1 MNIYMNENEFL
12 GVLIGLLAV
21 IVPLFIA
28 CVTPII
34 KLNKSIQK
42 LNDSIDNLNKSD
54 SKKEAVLDNV
64 MKTLNNHSEC
74 LIIDK
79 KRLDNLS
86 RRIKKLD
93 NEEGFIDDKNRY

>member
-1 MNIYMNENEFL
+1 MNENEFL
-12 GVLIGLLAV
+12 GALIGLLAV

-42 LNDSIDNLNKSD
+42 LNDAIDNLNRSD

-64 MKTLNNHSEC
+64 LKTLNDHSEW
-74 LIIDK
+74 LAIDK

-86 RRIKKLD
+86 RRMKKID
-93 NEEGFIDDKNRY
+93 NEEGFIDGKDRS

>member
-1 MNIYMNENEFL
+1 MNENEFL
-12 GVLIGLLAV
+12 GALIGLLAV
-21 IVPLFIA
+21 IAPLFIA

-64 MKTLNNHSEC
+64 TKTLNNHSEC

-86 RRIKKLD
+86 RRMKKLD
-93 NEEGFIDDKNRY
+93 NEEGFLDDKNRG

>member
-1 MNIYMNENEFL
+1 MNENEFL

-42 LNDSIDNLNKSD
+42 LNDAIDNLNRSD

-64 MKTLNNHSEC
+64 LKTLSNHSEW

-86 RRIKKLD
+86 RRMKKID
-93 NEEGFIDDKNRY
+93 NEEGFLDDKNRC